1 MARSHNYLTRSGNA
15 IEMNEL
21 PLSWRR
27 RIKDLRAENARY
39 RWEAK
44 ELRDE
49 LDALRESMGV

>member
-1 MARSHNYLTRSGNA
+1 M
-15 IEMNEL
+15 EMNEL

-49 LDALRESMGV
+49 LEALRESMGV